1 MGRGLKGGGE
11 RERDERWVRN
21 LMNMDEEMGKKRWDG
36 KEKKELGGIGDVM
49 ERWKGVGRWNGSKK
63 G

>member
-1 MGRGLKGGGE
+1 
-11 RERDERWVRN
+11 
-21 LMNMDEEMGKKRWDG
+21 MNMDEEMGKKRWDG

-49 ERWKGVGRWNGSKK
+49 ERWKGVDRWNGSKK